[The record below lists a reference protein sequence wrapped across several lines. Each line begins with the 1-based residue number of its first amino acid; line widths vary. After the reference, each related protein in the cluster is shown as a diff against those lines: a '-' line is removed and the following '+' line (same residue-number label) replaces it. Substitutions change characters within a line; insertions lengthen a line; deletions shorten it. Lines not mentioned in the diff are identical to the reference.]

1 VTSLASADFKFTLK
15 LGVKGPT
22 SFGPTALGIAGFS
35 LDVGTSSGVAVKLD
49 LGVGIGV
56 GFDTG
61 PFHALGYFGY
71 TQSVYCTKRPMRG
84 D

>member
-1 VTSLASADFKFTLK
+1 MTSLASADFKFTLK

-49 LGVGIGV
+49 LGVEIGV
-56 GFDTG
+56 GFDTW